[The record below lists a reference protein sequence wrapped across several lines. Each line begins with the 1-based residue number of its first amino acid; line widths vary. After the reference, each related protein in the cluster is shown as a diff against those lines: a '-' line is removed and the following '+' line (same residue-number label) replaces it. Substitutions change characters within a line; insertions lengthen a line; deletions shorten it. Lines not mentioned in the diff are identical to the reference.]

1 MNKFCTIFI
10 QNVWRWRFWQKT
22 KRKTHIQLR
31 KISREREGES
41 KMSTDERRIY
51 FRIRYFW
58 CMRALFSLNS
68 KKKKMSTEKDKNER
82 ILCHSPQID
91 SKTRFLLTEWLR
103 VNEFMNS
110 KFFSLLILIINYT
123 IHKWWL
129 FYSV

>member
-10 QNVWRWRFWQKT
+10 QKNVWRWRFWH
-22 KRKTHIQLR
+22 KRQRKNSHSIE
-31 KISREREGES
+31 KISRE
-41 KMSTDERRIY
+41 TDERSKY
-51 FRIRYFW
+51 FKIRYFG
-58 CMRALFSLNS
+58 CMRVLFFS
-68 KKKKMSTEKDKNER
+68 KLKERKKKMSTEKDKNER

-110 KFFSLLILIINYT
+110 KFLLLLLILIINYT

-129 FYSV
+129 FYSVWYA